1 MTNWRS
7 NGYAR
12 YVKGETLQHI
22 ELVEWLNHVNI
33 GLWIHYP
40 AEGKRSKFEQFLW
53 VLMGG
58 KDSIP
63 DFLFFDP
70 IGRYK
75 GLALELKDKGIEVYT
90 KKNVPKAAYK
100 KQHDTLEKFRKVGW
114 KTTFAS
120 GRDEAIK
127 VIKTYYKMQ

>member
-1 MTNWRS
+1 MSWRDNS
-7 NGYAR
+7 YAI
-12 YVKGETLQHI
+12 YIKGETKEHI
-22 ELVEWLNHVNI
+22 ELCEWLNHVNI
-33 GLWIHYP
+33 GLWLHYP
-40 AEGKRSKFEQFLW
+40 AEGKKSKFEQFLW
-53 VLMGG
+53 KLMGG

-70 IGRYK
+70 VGKYK

-100 KQHDTLEKFRKVGW
+100 KQHDMLLEFAKRGW

-127 VIKTYYKMQ
+127 LIREYYKK